1 MNQDLLQKFYN
12 LKITDKWLFPQV
24 FGNAKNILLSK
35 EMIERCIGRK
45 IETIQLIIPESSEDV
60 EYGSHGVRFDV
71 KFIGDKSIYIVEMQN
86 YSDFIMERSE
96 YYHSVEKVKQLK
108 SGQKYNKLK
117 PTYVIFICTFDYFEI
132 GEAKYILEWK
142 DINHP
147 ELNVNGKSFT
157 ILLNSTG
164 KSDDKKLLSF
174 LTYLNTSTSND
185 PFTESLDEEVRKIK
199 ENEVMRSNF
208 MTFEEIKE
216 EERYQGK
223 KEGISDT
230 LKTICSNMIKNNESI
245 DKIVTYTGATKEQ
258 ITEILDALKKESDN
272 GPTL

>member
-108 SGQKYNKLK
+108 SGQKYNLLK
-117 PTYVIFICTFDYFEI
+117 PTYVIFICTFDYFEL

-157 ILLNSTG
+157 ILLNSKG
-164 KSDDKKLLSF
+164 KSDNKKLLSF
-174 LTYLNTSTSND
+174 IAYLNTSTSND
-185 PFTESLDEEVRKIK
+185 SFTESLDEEVRKIK

-216 EERYQGK
+216 EERYQGRK
-223 KEGISDT
+223 
-230 LKTICSNMIKNNESI
+230 ESI
-245 DKIVTYTGATKEQ
+245 KEVC
-258 ITEILDALKKESDN
+258 INLLKKNMNIKDIIDVTGLSEEEIKKIQKEHEN
-272 GPTL
+272 I